1 MTYGTTTYQ
10 ERSII
15 IFFPS
20 PPGPSKLALRP
31 SQLALRP
38 SQLALRPPQLALRP
52 PPAGSEAPHLA
63 PRLTLLDPRPS
74 QRCSFLRGS
83 HSLFGDPP
91 NGI

>member
-10 ERSII
+10 ERSV
-15 IFFPS
+15 IFFIFR
-20 PPGPSKLALRP
+20 PPPRASHLALGPSKLALRP

-38 SQLALRPPQLALRP
+38 SQLALRPPQ
-52 PPAGSEAPHLA
+52 LA